1 MEANKDGQS
10 KTNAEDL
17 HITLITLYQRI
28 INAQNMNKLGE
39 RLTEFLVKTGE
50 NNLDHMKT
58 RKKFQCSDCAVEY
71 DIPLSLNVLVLKAI
85 KE

>member
-1 MEANKDGQS
+1 MV
-10 KTNAEDL
+10 
-17 HITLITLYQRI
+17 TLYQRI

-50 NNLDHMKT
+50 NNDRDQMKS
-58 RKKFQCSDCAVEY
+58 RKKFQCSDCAVEF
-71 DIPLSLNVLVLKAI
+71 DIPLSLNVMVLKAM